1 MGTLLIIAAVLV
13 GIIVL
18 LFVVAL
24 FSRKGYKIERSVLIA
39 KPIGHVFDYLKN
51 IKNQDYFNKWVMT
64 DPNMKKSFKGTDGTK
79 GFIYGWDGNSRAG
92 AGEQEI
98 KSIDNNRRIDL
109 EIRFVRPFKGI
120 ANSTIETEPLTGTA
134 NNSTI
139 VKWSFSSEMKYPM
152 NIFLLVTNIEKKL
165 EKDLDLSLTNL
176 RTILEK

>member
-1 MGTLLIIAAVLV
+1 MNTILIIVAVLV
-13 GIIVL
+13 GIILL
-18 LFVVAL
+18 LFIIAL
-24 FSRKGYKIERSVLIA
+24 FSRKGYKIERSVMIA
-39 KPIGHVFDYLKN
+39 KPISQVFDYLRN
-51 IKNQDYFNKWVMT
+51 IRNQDYFNKWVMT

-79 GFIYGWDGNSRAG
+79 GFIYEWDGNSQAG

-98 KSIDNNRRIDL
+98 KNIDNNRRIDL

-134 NNSTI
+134 SNSTI
-139 VKWSFSSEMKYPM
+139 VKWSFTSNMKYPM
-152 NIFLLVTNIEKKL
+152 NIFLLITNIEKKL